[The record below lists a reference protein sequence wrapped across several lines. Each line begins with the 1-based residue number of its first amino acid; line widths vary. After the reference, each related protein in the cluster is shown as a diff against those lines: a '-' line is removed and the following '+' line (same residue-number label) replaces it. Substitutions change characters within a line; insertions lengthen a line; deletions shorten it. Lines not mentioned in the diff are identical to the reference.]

1 MNKSSVIINRLS
13 ITVAG
18 LIIDYL
24 FTSDYPGLEYRNRGE
39 QEKKTN
45 DYATEKKKQANQ
57 PLSLGGWGW
66 GRGNL
71 GVIVVRVCEPVFQN
85 LPHSYT

>member
-18 LIIDYL
+18 LIIDYF

-45 DYATEKKKQANQ
+45 DYAIEKKLRTSK
-57 PLSLGGWGW
+57 
-66 GRGNL
+66 
-71 GVIVVRVCEPVFQN
+71 
-85 LPHSYT
+85 